1 MNVILTIFPPE
12 NRGALMGM
20 IGLAI
25 IFAPAIG
32 PVIAGFILVSYAWEM
47 MFYGMIPITL
57 IVIVCGLIYLRN
69 VSERSD
75 TNLIFSASSF
85 LPSSKRV

>member
-1 MNVILTIFPPE
+1 
-12 NRGALMGM
+12 MGM

-47 MFYGMIPITL
+47 MFYGTIPLTL
-57 IVIVCGLIYLRN
+57 IVIVCLIYLRN

-75 TNLIFSASSF
+75 TKFDLISVVLST
-85 LPSSKRV
+85 VE